1 MIVGVIHFTEP
12 SNISDFTVNLTEVDS
27 GPNAGKLRLGDIIDD
42 VDVDDNEI
50 AKRWSVFDVVND
62 SIHVYEDYALHYDNR
77 PHGSMMFDP
86 PYEMPVL
93 IETDQFL
100 SGNLTQVF
108 GVFNYVTIIDTITVQ
123 AGTFYDVLVTFG
135 LVEGTLPNIFNAQF
149 GIDSILVPYG
159 VSGIEWYAKDIGLI
173 KAMDINTNS
182 IDSSAEIEFVYELSK
197 NKYCSLSACNISISA
212 WIIACC
218 F

>member
-1 MIVGVIHFTEP
+1 
-12 SNISDFTVNLTEVDS
+12 
-27 GPNAGKLRLGDIIDD
+27 
-42 VDVDDNEI
+42 
-50 AKRWSVFDVVND
+50 
-62 SIHVYEDYALHYDNR
+62 
-77 PHGSMMFDP
+77 MFDP

-197 NKYCSLSACNISISA
+197 INTVPSPHVIYLLVPGLLLVAFRSRKRLISK
-212 WIIACC
+212 
-218 F
+218 